1 MKIRLTGRPAEVD
14 TAAARIA
21 GVVTVLETSRPY
33 PRRGTSALV
42 SLYLDVTLD
51 APQTGTS
58 GGPGLGTASTH
69 PHGRR

>member
-1 MKIRLTGRPAEVD
+1 MKVRLTGLPAEVE

-51 APQTGTS
+51 TAL
-58 GGPGLGTASTH
+58 GPRAEEQH
-69 PHGRR
+69 PPA